1 MDIFGDLRYFQKKI
15 ENLKNSFSRT
25 SLTWNGTK
33 SCGFDVEDAS
43 RYLFFNVVNHCQS
56 NDTSLRERST
66 KTSIFLEST
75 LDCPLMVF

>member
-1 MDIFGDLRYFQKKI
+1 MNFQKNIRPFDFKKCYPF
-15 ENLKNSFSRT
+15 LP
-25 SLTWNGTK
+25 
-33 SCGFDVEDAS
+33 CGFDVEDAS

-56 NDTSLRERST
+56 NDTSLREKST